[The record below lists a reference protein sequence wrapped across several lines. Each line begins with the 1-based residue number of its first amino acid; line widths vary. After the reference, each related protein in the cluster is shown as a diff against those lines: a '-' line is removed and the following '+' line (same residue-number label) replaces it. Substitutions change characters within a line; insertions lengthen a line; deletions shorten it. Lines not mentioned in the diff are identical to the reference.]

1 MNSQDPRTELHIAH
15 TRQELTAVLQQ
26 LVDRLQAGNQDFI
39 CYTGEPDNFLLELKC
54 IPFHLRRTENI
65 YPEN

>member
-1 MNSQDPRTELHIAH
+1 MNSQHPRTELHIAH
-15 TRQELTAVLQQ
+15 TRQELNAVLQQ

-39 CYTGEPDNFLLELKC
+39 CYTGEPDSFLLELKC
-54 IPFHLRRTENI
+54 IPFHLRRNENI